1 MADANDLIRIGK
13 VSSIDANNKKA
24 RVYYPARSNMVSDW
38 LPVLQFPGLTT
49 GSSGSHRHKDSQDG
63 DTTYAGGHTH
73 TSSSWM
79 PKVNDKVLVIM
90 EPGFNAPGYIAG
102 VIP

>member
-38 LPVLQFPGLTT
+38 LPVLQFPALTT
-49 GSSGSHRHKDSQDG
+49 NYS
-63 DTTYAGGHTH
+63 GGHNH
-73 TSSSWM
+73 TSASWM
-79 PKVNDKVLVIM
+79 PKVNDNVLVIM

>member
-1 MADANDLIRIGK
+1 MAADNDLIRRGK
-13 VSSIDANNKKA
+13 VSAIDAPNLRA
-24 RVYYPARSNMVSDW
+24 RVFYPDRSNMVSDW
-38 LPVLQFPGLTT
+38 LPVLQFPALTT
-49 GSSGSHRHKDSQDG
+49 NSAGSHKHTDSIG
-63 DTTYAGGHTH
+63 GSTSAGGGHTH
-73 TSSSWM
+73 TASSWM

>member
-1 MADANDLIRIGK
+1 MAAENDLIRVGK
-13 VSSIDANNKKA
+13 VSVIDAANHRA
-24 RVYYPARSNMVSDW
+24 RVFYPSRSNMVSDW

-49 GSSGSHRHKDSQDG
+49 NYSGGHKHTCPDGETNSAGSHN
-63 DTTYAGGHTH
+63 H

-90 EPGFNAPGYIAG
+90 DPGFNAPGYIAG

>member
-13 VSSIDANNKKA
+13 VSSIDVNNKKA

-38 LPVLQFPGLTT
+38 LPVLQFPGAKTN
-49 GSSGSHRHKDSQDG
+49 SAGSHKH
-63 DTTYAGGHTH
+63 TEPAETNYAGGHTH
-73 TSSSWM
+73 TDLTWM
-79 PKVNDKVLVIM
+79 PKVNDRVLVIM

>member
-49 GSSGSHRHKDSQDG
+49 NYSGGHKHTCPDGETNSAGSHS
-63 DTTYAGGHTH
+63 H
-73 TSSSWM
+73 TSLSWM

>member
-1 MADANDLIRIGK
+1 MAADNDLIRIGK

-38 LPVLQFPGLTT
+38 LPVLQFPGTT
-49 GSSGSHRHKDSQDG
+49 NSAGSHKHTSPEE
-63 DTTYAGGHTH
+63 TNSAGGHTH
-73 TSSSWM
+73 TTGGWM

-102 VIP
+102 VIDT

>member
-1 MADANDLIRIGK
+1 MAAENDLIRIGK
-13 VSSIDANNKKA
+13 VSVIDAAKHRA
-24 RVYYPARSNMVSDW
+24 RVFYPSRSNMVSDW
-38 LPVLQFPGLTT
+38 LTVLQFPEMETN
-49 GSSGSHRHKDSQDG
+49 SAGSHKHTSPAETNSAGSHSHK
-63 DTTYAGGHTH
+63 TTY
-73 TSSSWM
+73 WM